1 MIINQVSDAP
11 LHDPD
16 NDLLEMTDY
25 PRTLAEFILSID
37 TSYTIGIYG
46 EWGSGKTSFVNFIK
60 YYLDEE
66 VKKAIPGRP
75 SAVKFV
81 EFTAWPH
88 RTSDELWRALILT
101 IAKRLYDVPDAEPP
115 AGPPQAKCN
124 GLGARLAEFLGSEA
138 IVLQEPPVG
147 PDPLSEYK
155 ELVAKLDLTPYG
167 TIGKDS
173 DDRLRLDKEEATLAI
188 VKAAVSAAGSLVPF
202 LSGLRGLL
210 GLKDDIELNKLVHQE
225 KNAAVRERIDSVSGF
240 RKVFLEL
247 FAKKA
252 KDIRVCVFVDD
263 LDRCMPD
270 VALELLEAIK
280 IFLGQVPCVFIVAA
294 DESLIGQ
301 GLKLRYRDLLETGG
315 DGPIQALFDQKG
327 KEYFEKI
334 IQLRIRVPERT
345 PEQVHTFI
353 SAQFPQW
360 MPATDIVLAAV
371 GDNPRRL
378 KQYCTWLTFRHMV
391 SLTQR

>member
-1 MIINQVSDAP
+1 MANTPVSDAP
-11 LHDPD
+11 LYDPD
-16 NDLLEMTDY
+16 DDLLEMTDY
-25 PRTLAEFILSID
+25 SRTLADFILSIE

-46 EWGSGKTSFVNFIK
+46 EWGSGKTSFVNFIRH
-60 YYLDEE
+60 YLDEE
-66 VKKAIPGRP
+66 VKKATPGRP
-75 SAVKFV
+75 STMKFV

-88 RTSDELWRALILT
+88 RSSDELWRALILT
-101 IAKRLYDVPDAEPP
+101 IARSLYDVPDAEPV
-115 AGPPQAKCN
+115 AAPPPVK
-124 GLGARLAEFLGSEA
+124 GGGFGARLAEFLGKEA
-138 IVLQEPPVG
+138 VVFREPPVV
-147 PDPLSEYK
+147 PDMLSEYR
-155 ELVAKLDLTPYG
+155 ELVSKLDLTPYG

-173 DDRLRLDKEEATLAI
+173 GDRLRIDKEEATLAI
-188 VKAAVSAAGSLVPF
+188 VKAAVTAAGSVVPF

-210 GLKDDIELNKLVHQE
+210 GLKDDVDLNKLVHRE
-225 KNAAVRERIDSVSGF
+225 KNAAVRERINSVGGF
-240 RKVFLEL
+240 QKIFTEL

-252 KDIRVCVFVDD
+252 RDNRVCVFVDD

-315 DGPIQALFDQKG
+315 DGSVQAYFDQKG

-345 PEQVHTFI
+345 PRQVHTYI
-353 SAQFPQW
+353 SAQFPRW
-360 MPATDIVLAAV
+360 MPATDIILAAV

-378 KQYCTWLTFRHMV
+378 KQYCTWLTFRHAV
-391 SLTQR
+391 SLMQE